1 MLLLLLPTDCC
12 FELYCRAT
20 LDAAREDEEEGMMV
34 EADSIEVME
43 GIEAMDAIDVVDD
56 EGMSG

>member
-1 MLLLLLPTDCC
+1 
-12 FELYCRAT
+12 
-20 LDAAREDEEEGMMV
+20 MV